1 MSVLGYDEYDEGHTD
16 GLQILRYNLTKAYI
30 PHMDYLDS
38 DRYDTEGYDFDSAA
52 KGGNRYATILLYM
65 SDLGEHDGGET
76 VFAKGWPVGQPEEEH
91 VNLPQALKALRES
104 GDAEALMEGSWQE
117 EMVAQC
123 RSRLAVRPNSAR
135 AVLFYSQHP
144 DGSPDKASLHGGC
157 PVLRGEKWAANLW

>member
-1 MSVLGYDEYDEGHTD
+1 MSVLGYNDYPEGHTD

-38 DRYDTEGYDFDSAA
+38 DRYDNEGYDYDSAA

-91 VNLPQALKALRES
+91 VKLPQVRIESYLVHLNCPQLRS
-104 GDAEALMEGSWQE
+104 FLYLFLHCCCLLHADGNCYLPYTDIGFKSA
-117 EMVAQC
+117 
-123 RSRLAVRPNSAR
+123 SRV
-135 AVLFYSQHP
+135 
-144 DGSPDKASLHGGC
+144 
-157 PVLRGEKWAANLW
+157 W